1 MKKVL
6 TVLTKLKDVEA
17 VVIAMLKEFVPTE
30 VVLIVAVFSVV
41 EVEVAI
47 VVVVVVEDVVVVAA
61 LLLSTAIV
69 VVVVF
74 TA

>member
-30 VVLIVAVFSVV
+30 VVLIVAVFSG
-41 EVEVAI
+41 VEVAI
-47 VVVVVVEDVVVVAA
+47 VVVVEDVVVVAA

>member
-30 VVLIVAVFSVV
+30 VVLIVAVFSDV
-41 EVEVAI
+41 EVEVVI
-47 VVVVVVEDVVVVAA
+47 VVVVEDVVVVAA

>member
-17 VVIAMLKEFVPTE
+17 VVIAKLKEFFPTE

-41 EVEVAI
+41 EVEVEI
-47 VVVVVVEDVVVVAA
+47 VVVVEDVVVVAA

>member
-41 EVEVAI
+41 EVEVEI
-47 VVVVVVEDVVVVAA
+47 VVVVEDVVVVAA

>member
-1 MKKVL
+1 ML

-30 VVLIVAVFSVV
+30 VVLTVAVFRFSDV

-47 VVVVVVEDVVVVAA
+47 VVVVEDVVVVAA

>member
-1 MKKVL
+1 ML